1 MQSRVH
7 LKKYTFRKIHFTIEI
22 WKLFLRKYMMSHDL
36 PKLCEGPETLTEL
49 KSESFIDW
57 PTNQPTDQPEV
68 GVRDAYASK
77 NVNVQ

>member
-1 MQSRVH
+1 
-7 LKKYTFRKIHFTIEI
+7 
-22 WKLFLRKYMMSHDL
+22 MMSHDL

-68 GVRDAYASK
+68 GVRDGYASK